1 MQKFGVKNNQKLQ
14 LFQNVPNQKKEQ
26 LGEKIVQVVSV
37 AFATFSI
44 SGVIDTEWYNWSD
57 WYNMIDTEWLTMM
70 STCLFYKDEIS
81 VVTYNP

>member
-1 MQKFGVKNNQKLQ
+1 MQKPAKTAKNAQTCAKHAKCSNLRKNMQKFGVKNNQKLQ

-44 SGVIDTEWYNWSD
+44 SGVIDTE
-57 WYNMIDTEWLTMM
+57 
-70 STCLFYKDEIS
+70 
-81 VVTYNP
+81 